1 MKNTENQLREIW
13 NKEHLTWEQRKNNKV
28 VGRFK
33 PKYISN
39 YNVNLNIPIKRQII
53 KLDKNTKFN
62 SMTLVRDTPK
72 I

>member
-1 MKNTENQLREIW
+1 MKNTENHLREIW
-13 NKEHLTWEQRKNNKV
+13 NKEHLTCEQRKNNKV

-53 KLDKNTKFN
+53 KLDKNT
-62 SMTLVRDTPK
+62 SSTL
-72 I
+72 